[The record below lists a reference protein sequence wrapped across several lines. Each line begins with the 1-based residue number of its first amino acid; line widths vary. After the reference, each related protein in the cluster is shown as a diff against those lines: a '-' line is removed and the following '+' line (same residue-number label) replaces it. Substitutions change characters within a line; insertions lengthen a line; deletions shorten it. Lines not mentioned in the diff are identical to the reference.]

1 MNSSSRYYS
10 GRGEDYAQVHGNSN
24 NQSYQ
29 NENDYQ
35 YHRGTQNVS
44 SQFQSVGTY
53 HSVPQPSSRNQYAT
67 GIPQSTSQ
75 SYGQIPFKRPHDSGN
90 NTPVDSFNRSGSLS
104 SNNNTPTIA
113 SPALTQPQEFRLD
126 RNESPFFYLTDL
138 DKSTDNSVELDR
150 IKHILR
156 ESDSLDKKIEEEK
169 LRILKDELELS
180 LLTTQCERDY
190 LNVQLTQEK
199 LDSLLMQG

>member
-1 MNSSSRYYS
+1 MLKCMEIVTISHTRMKMITNIIEGPKTYPVNSRVQEHTIQCPSLHQETNMPQGYLSLLHS
-10 GRGEDYAQVHGNSN
+10 HMDK
-24 NQSYQ
+24 
-29 NENDYQ
+29 
-35 YHRGTQNVS
+35 
-44 SQFQSVGTY
+44 Y
-53 HSVPQPSSRNQYAT
+53 HSSVLMTAVTIHRQIVSTAVDLYLQIT
-67 GIPQSTSQ
+67 IPLLQQALHSLNLKNS
-75 SYGQIPFKRPHDSGN
+75 GQIETNH
-90 NTPVDSFNRSGSLS
+90 L
-104 SNNNTPTIA
+104 
-113 SPALTQPQEFRLD
+113 
-126 RNESPFFYLTDL
+126 FFYLTDL